1 MTLRALGGE
10 FRPEDYA
17 NLAVSMSQ
25 LLERNVILGTYD
37 GATLFADRLLPMEDM
52 VITWNDS
59 SEASQFGPW
68 VKAPNEHAP

>member
-25 LLERNVILGTYD
+25 LLEQNVILGTYD
-37 GATLFADRLLPMEDM
+37 GATLFADRMLPMESM
-52 VITWNDS
+52 RITWDDS
-59 SEASQFGPW
+59 GEVRQLGPW
-68 VKAPNEHAP
+68 VKAPNGHAP

>member
-25 LLERNVILGTYD
+25 LLERNVILGTYA
-37 GATLFADRLLPMEDM
+37 GATLFADRMLPMEGVR
-52 VITWNDS
+52 VIWDDLG
-59 SEASQFGPW
+59 EARQFGPW